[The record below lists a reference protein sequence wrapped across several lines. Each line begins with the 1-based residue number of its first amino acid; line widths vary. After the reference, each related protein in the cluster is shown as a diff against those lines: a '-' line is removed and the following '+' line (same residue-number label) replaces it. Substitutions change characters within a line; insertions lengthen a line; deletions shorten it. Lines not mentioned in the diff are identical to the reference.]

1 MRKMRLQN
9 GAEVQFG
16 KRLSESRLATVS
28 TANSPYSEHIRS
40 VHILITSGRG
50 ELWFSCLT
58 QSVTVRTAKI

>member
-1 MRKMRLQN
+1 MLTCIDVKFIFNTVRL
-9 GAEVQFG
+9 E
-16 KRLSESRLATVS
+16 ESRRATVS